1 MTNVSKIKT
10 MTILSRV
17 CLFFYVSIAWVYFRA
32 ENVAQANS
40 LLSIVWKGK
49 MQKLSMA
56 LAECFQ
62 MDELWYVLKVL
73 HLDAMA
79 YSRYVLMFVIL
90 AAGIYLAMFSKNAVQ
105 MADKV
110 KAKAVP
116 AVLLGAVFVWCIL
129 SLSQVSTFLYFN
141 F

>member
-1 MTNVSKIKT
+1 MS
-10 MTILSRV
+10 
-17 CLFFYVSIAWVYFRA
+17 
-32 ENVAQANS
+32 QANR

-49 MQKLSMA
+49 MQKLSVA

-73 HLDAMA
+73 HLDAMT
-79 YSRYVLMFVIL
+79 YSRYILMFVVL
-90 AAGIYLAMFSKNAVQ
+90 AVGIYLAMFGKNAVQ
-105 MADKV
+105 IAEKV
-110 KAKAVP
+110 KAKAVY

-129 SLSQVSTFLYFN
+129 SFSQVSTFLYFN

>member
-1 MTNVSKIKT
+1 MT
-10 MTILSRV
+10 MLSRV

-32 ENVAQANS
+32 ENVAQANR
-40 LLSIVWKGK
+40 LLSIAWKGK
-49 MQKLSMA
+49 MQKLSMD

-73 HLDAMA
+73 RLDGMA

-90 AAGIYLAMFSKNAVQ
+90 TAGIYLAMFSKNAAQ

-110 KAKAVP
+110 KAKALP